1 MELDKQKLL
10 QSIKEALGNDQ
21 INNAIKSGD
30 KEQILNSLPT
40 DQKNELKT
48 LLNDSDS
55 IKKLLNTKEAKELI
69 SKFLKDK

>member
-48 LLNDSDS
+48 LLNDTDS